1 MGATECTI
9 NLFKQYT
16 TGFKARMVKRMA
28 GAERIS
34 ARALGQEVGV
44 CQSTLSKWLREAG
57 TVAAMGG
64 SHNRQR
70 GGEDGKADSSK
81 ARRPQEWSPVEK
93 LRAVVEASRLSE
105 AELGEFLR
113 SKGLHAV
120 HLEEWRA
127 AAELALTSGG
137 KTRQRGKPSEG
148 KRIKALEREL
158 NRKDKALAEVTALLV
173 LKKKLEAI
181 WGDEDES
188 TRPKNET

>member
-1 MGATECTI
+1 MS
-9 NLFKQYT
+9 KQYAA
-16 TGFKARMVKRMA
+16 GFKARMVKRMA

-64 SHNRQR
+64 SQR
-70 GGEDGKADSSK
+70 GDEDGRADSSQ

-93 LRAVVEASRLSE
+93 LRAVVEASQLSE
-105 AELGEFLR
+105 ADLGEFLR

-137 KTRQRGKPSEG
+137 KARQRGKPSEG

-188 TRPKNET
+188 TRPKNAT